1 MIYKIK
7 LFIKLI
13 RDYIYYKNLDPDDT
27 VLDETE
33 RNTYDEMK

>member
-13 RDYIYYKNLDPDDT
+13 RDYIHYKNLDPDDM